1 MRFTSILTL
10 AAASSI
16 TTVQAAGN
24 FGASC
29 KDIATLVGGTDL
41 VASCRKSNGSYVYAQ
56 LDMNKC
62 VANYGGHLACA
73 SKWVT
78 YPHHYFYRF
87 IIWPPPQWELWKIV
101 FRLWNQQRYYH
112 SRVHVSFGDLSRLL
126 TCVIDGQLG
135 ASLVRA
141 VPRLTWV
148 SSYSAI

>member
-1 MRFTSILTL
+1 MVLTNHSALAPHRFPASDPLLPLDPAMRFTSILTL
-10 AAASSI
+10 AAASAI

-73 SKWVT
+73 SKW
-78 YPHHYFYRF
+78 
-87 IIWPPPQWELWKIV
+87 WELWKIV

-112 SRVHVSFGDLSRLL
+112 SRVHVQAWFEQYHD
-126 TCVIDGQLG
+126 
-135 ASLVRA
+135 
-141 VPRLTWV
+141 
-148 SSYSAI
+148 